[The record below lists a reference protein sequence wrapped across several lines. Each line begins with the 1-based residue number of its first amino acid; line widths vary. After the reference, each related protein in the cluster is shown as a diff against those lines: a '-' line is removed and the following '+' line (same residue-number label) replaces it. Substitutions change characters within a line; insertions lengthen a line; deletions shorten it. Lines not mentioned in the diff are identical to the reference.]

1 MLKPTVEDLMVR
13 AAWLYYHDNLTHQ
26 EIADKLRV
34 SRVKVTR
41 LLQKARQSGVVEI
54 RITRPLPLDFSVSQQ
69 LEERF
74 GLRSVVVVKGMPPLA
89 ATLDEVG
96 YTAVEYLAQT
106 LRPDDIVGFGW
117 STTLRHMAPHT
128 DRLERGSASQVVDL
142 VGSMLGQ
149 AIPYSVSGR
158 VATALGVPLAALS
171 VPSIVRSPVAY
182 EAIVQD
188 PNIAGTLRL
197 ARRSTLAVVGVGDV
211 GPRNA
216 LVVGGYVT
224 AHELAGL
231 RAHGVVGDVL
241 MRFYDIH
248 GQPVPYEADT
258 QIVGLTWD
266 ELKALPHVVALA
278 AGPTKPAPL
287 LGLLRSGICHTL
299 ITDLATARGI
309 LALDAGG

>member
-1 MLKPTVEDLMVR
+1 MVR

-74 GLRSVVVVKGMPPLA
+74 GLRSVIVVKGMPPLA

-224 AHELAGL
+224 AHELADL